1 MGDLLAQLVPE
12 ILGLAVT
19 PAAIVACLLLLGSHR
34 PYRNVAV
41 FGGTV
46 MVVYAVLGAV
56 VLSLGRTAGTQET
69 ADPGT
74 VRGWIG
80 LVVGVLFLAVGVLA
94 LVRARAAPPG
104 PPSGAEPEVPGW
116 ARRLAQPTT
125 RVLVVSA
132 VVLALVNPNV
142 AIFLSGLGMVLTA
155 DVTVAEQAAGVLVLV
170 VASVLDYVI
179 PTAFYAATGLPG
191 RRRLTVMRFWLVH
204 HDRAIGAAVLLVFG
218 ALFTVRGLVQVLG

>member
-1 MGDLLAQLVPE
+1 MAQLVPE
-12 ILGLAVT
+12 IVGLAVT

-46 MVVYAVLGAV
+46 LVVYAALGAV
-56 VLSLGRTAGTQET
+56 ALVLGRSTGTQET

-80 LVVGVLFLAVGVLA
+80 LVVGVLFLVGGVLA
-94 LVRARAAPPG
+94 LLRRRAAAGTPAPA
-104 PPSGAEPEVPGW
+104 PGAEPEAPGW
-116 ARRLAQPTT
+116 ARRLAHPTT
-125 RVLVVSA
+125 RVLVISA

-155 DVTVAEQAAGVLVLV
+155 DVAVAGQVLGVLVLV

-191 RRRLTVMRFWLVH
+191 RRRLTAMRSWLVQ

-218 ALFTVRGLVQVLG
+218 TLFTIRGLAQVLG